1 MKEKNIIESDSTDNT
16 EAEINNSTIFVNNP
30 INDDKQDV
38 LGIKTYVNRIN
49 QAIDDGANII
59 GVIGDYGTGKSSLI
73 ELIKRKHKNSIN
85 INMWGNEK
93 QEKNETII
101 HSLTKSFLF
110 QMSMGKDE
118 TFAKYISK
126 KLSKSYGM
134 LSIILSDKKILKN
147 LILPGVLFLIY
158 LLLNTMPSNIYESSM
173 YLNLHHIIDFTNY
186 EVWKN
191 FIIISYT
198 ILINL
203 KIPILGLAI
212 GVLVKTLFDKSILF
226 SLWDSQGKREPNEN
240 DLYDIYIEIANKITE
255 NLNDGEK
262 RIIIVDDL
270 DRANNK
276 KDVKDFIKEIYKF
289 NSVLKDEV
297 KQKIVFIFEV
307 KSEESL
313 ENLEIETKS
322 STTNTPGMPLKKAE
336 PYKNELYKKV
346 FYFKVNLNT
355 IHYNDYEPILL
366 ELLIQKQNEG
376 KKILDMQIENKLPE
390 EFSYIIKG
398 ENLTIR
404 DIKERLNR
412 SFEIYENL
420 IKKSNKNSNTIQYQK
435 CALVAYLESEY
446 PIEMLELK
454 RQEQKFN
461 EILEKAYKYKQ
472 ENVTLKERK
481 LNIKSLIGTFNDN
494 NEFSL
499 EIAEMIANDLIDEDF
514 RLYFYNYP
522 NGQRI
527 KTSDEIYVENIILYP
542 RKIEEI
548 DNEKIKRAIEKDKN
562 IVYKC
567 LERRMNFKLPF
578 DKNIFESEILYEIA
592 LKSFYAKVL
601 ETLKEEVK
609 WNMQNIED
617 SGEIIRK
624 INNYKVDSEKILKE
638 YALFLKEDFKQLTKE
653 EIIKVRKKI
662 IENTQT
668 RYILCFRDI
677 FVNHNIPLIT
687 EEELNMIDNI
697 DNKLQ
702 LINEKIIDSKNI
714 QYIIIALNKE
724 KLSENNFDKALEIY
738 KGISNNIKL
747 KTIASNILEFLKKN
761 NKKDDL
767 LFDAISEAF
776 RNDREAVQETQ
787 IVSYL
792 NNLNKDEISDKYLE
806 NIELMQVKEQ
816 LSNDILNLLKDHE
829 YYETLW
835 INLIKQ
841 NRCNEL
847 QLVNDIEEKLKLV
860 KNIYSIIGNDIILL
874 RKEII
879 IQELYFQYKSLFFK
893 PYPIISKEEIDILEN
908 IQKMKEL
915 IDFSNISES
924 EIEYIVDRIN
934 RIDYNSKE
942 LIDILEM
949 LDQNVTN
956 SIKDRDL
963 INSFFGKL
971 QISPN
976 NIIELSDED
985 RTKIYKIL
993 KTPLILSNYDK
1004 AIEFSRKIGYIIK
1017 EIDVLLYDFIIS
1029 NYEAYLSDYVK
1040 LINELDIP
1048 TEQTI
1053 KNIIALMSNNK
1064 EFELSDEILKVLLNK
1079 EKYKEYIIGKTIKE
1093 DKLILELDKIELE
1106 DYIEVYNNSKYAY
1119 EIMLKSEKFKKQVID
1134 NNLFDKIKK
1143 EKLKDFYEYSY
1154 SIDFVRYLFNT
1165 LSKDEVLEYVKN
1177 NLKCE
1182 KSESYKLRNLICED
1196 SYIWI
1201 IESEEFYEIVKNILP
1216 DSSDKSQL
1224 TRMRNKYFNNKNAK
1238 SRPATAS

>member
-1 MKEKNIIESDSTDNT
+1 MKEKNKNENDSIDNIET
-16 EAEINNSTIFVNNP
+16 EVNDSTIFVNNP
-30 INDDKQDV
+30 INDENQDV
-38 LGIKTYVNRIN
+38 LGIKTYANRIN

-73 ELIKRKHKNSIN
+73 ELIKKKHNNSIN

-93 QEKNETII
+93 QEKNETTIR
-101 HSLTKSFLF
+101 SLTKNFLF

-118 TFAKYISK
+118 TFAKYINK

-134 LSIILSDKKILKN
+134 LSIILSDKKIIKN
-147 LILPGVLFLIY
+147 LIFPGVLFLIY
-158 LLLNTMPSNIYESSM
+158 LLLNSMPSNIYENSM
-173 YLNLHHIIDFTNY
+173 YLNLHPIIDFTNH
-186 EVWKN
+186 EGWKN
-191 FIIISYT
+191 FIMIAYT
-198 ILINL
+198 IIINL
-203 KIPILGLAI
+203 KIPVLGLTTLT
-212 GVLVKTLFDKSILF
+212 LVKILLDKSILF

-255 NLNDGEK
+255 DLSEEEK

-297 KQKIVFIFEV
+297 KKKIVFIFEV

-313 ENLEIETKS
+313 ENLEIEKNLNYSGGKS
-322 STTNTPGMPLKKAE
+322 E

-376 KKILDMQIENKLPE
+376 KRILGKLIKNKLPE

-420 IKKSNKNSNTIQYQK
+420 IQKSNESSDTIQYQK
-435 CALVAYLESEY
+435 CALVAYLESKY
-446 PIEMLELK
+446 PIEMLEFIK
-454 RQEQKFN
+454 EEQKFN

-472 ENVTLKERK
+472 ENVALKERK
-481 LNIKSLIGTFNDN
+481 SNIKSLIGTFNGN
-494 NEFSL
+494 NEFSF

-542 RKIEEI
+542 RKIKEI
-548 DNEKIKRAIEKDKN
+548 DNEKIKKAIEKDKN

-567 LERRMNFKLPF
+567 LERRMNLKLPF
-578 DKNIFESEILYEIA
+578 DKNIFENEILYKIA
-592 LKSFYAKVL
+592 LRSFYTKVL
-601 ETLKEEVK
+601 ETLREEVK
-609 WNMQNIED
+609 WKMQNIED
-617 SGEIIRK
+617 SSEVIRK

-638 YALFLKEDFKQLTKE
+638 YALILREDFRQSTKE
-653 EIIKVRKKI
+653 EIINARKKI
-662 IENTQT
+662 IEVTQNK
-668 RYILCFRDI
+668 YILCFRDI
-677 FVNHNIPLIT
+677 FINQNIPLIT
-687 EEELNMIDNI
+687 EEELKMIDSI
-697 DNKLQ
+697 YNKLQ
-702 LINEKIIDSKNI
+702 LINEKVIDSKNI
-714 QYIIIALNKE
+714 EYIVKTLNEE
-724 KLSENNFDKALEIY
+724 KLSENNFNRALEIY
-738 KGISNNIKL
+738 KGISNNLKL

-761 NKKDDL
+761 NRKDDL

-776 RNDREAVQETQ
+776 RNDRESVEETQ
-787 IVSYL
+787 IVNYL
-792 NNLNKDEISDKYLE
+792 NNLNKDEISDEYLK
-806 NIELMQVKEQ
+806 NIELMQLKEQ
-816 LSNDILNLLKDHE
+816 LSNDILNLLKNHE

-847 QLVNDIEEKLKLV
+847 ELVNDIEGKLKLV
-860 KNIYSIIGNDIILL
+860 KNIYSIIENDIVRL

-879 IQELYFQYKSLFFK
+879 IQELYTQYKSLFLK
-893 PYPIISKEEIDILEN
+893 PYPIISKEEIEILEN
-908 IQKMKEL
+908 IQEMKEL
-915 IDFSNISES
+915 IDFSNVSEN
-924 EIEYIVDRIN
+924 EIEYIVNKIN
-934 RIDYNSKE
+934 STSYNSKE

-949 LDQNVTN
+949 VDSNVTN
-956 SIKDRDL
+956 SIKDKDL
-963 INSFFGKL
+963 INSFLDKL
-971 QISPN
+971 RINPN

-985 RTKIYKIL
+985 RTEIYRIL
-993 KTPLILSNYDK
+993 RKPLILSNYDN
-1004 AIEFSRKIGYIIK
+1004 AIKFSRKIGYIIK
-1017 EIDVLLYDFIIS
+1017 EIDVLLYDFITG
-1029 NYEAYLSDYVK
+1029 NYEAYISDYIE

-1064 EFELSDEILKVLLNK
+1064 EFELSNEILKELLSK
-1079 EKYKEYIIGKTIKE
+1079 EKYKEYIIGKTIK
-1093 DKLILELDKIELE
+1093 DDRLILELDKIELE
-1106 DYIEVYNNSKYAY
+1106 NYIEVYNNTKFAY
-1119 EIMLKSEKFKKQVID
+1119 DIMLKSTEFKKQVID
-1134 NNLFDKIKK
+1134 NNLFDKINK
-1143 EKLKDFYEYSY
+1143 EKLEDFYDYTY
-1154 SIDFVRYLFNT
+1154 SIDFVRYLFDT
-1165 LSKDEVLEYVKN
+1165 LSKDKVLEYVKN
-1177 NLKCE
+1177 NLKCQ
-1182 KSESYKLRNLICED
+1182 KSESYKLRSLICED
-1196 SYIWI
+1196 TYIWI
-1201 IESEEFYEIVKNILP
+1201 VESKEMYEIVKNILP

-1224 TRMRNKYFNNKNAK
+1224 TRIRNKYFNSKKQNQG
-1238 SRPATAS
+1238 